1 MAEYQAVA
9 GTAELGPGQIQE
21 AEVQGEPVMVV
32 NIGQTYYAL
41 SARCPYDDTNLAR
54 EGNIDGELI
63 VCPTDGRS
71 YDLRSGEST
80 RRGDVRYLER
90 YAIRVENN
98 EVKVGPRLPH
108 WQAGAA

>member
-1 MAEYQAVA
+1 MAEYQAVVR
-9 GTAELGPGQIQE
+9 TAELGPGQIHE
-21 AEVQGEPVMVV
+21 AEVGGEPVMVV

-41 SARCPYDDTNLAR
+41 SALCPYDETNLAR
-54 EGNIDGELI
+54 EGRIEGDQI

-71 YDLRSGEST
+71 FDLRSGESMRT
-80 RRGDVRYLER
+80 GDVRYLDR
-90 YAIRVENN
+90 YAIRVEDN